1 MLYGYGTMQ
10 NDGVLVFVCRERAPP
25 RFFPTTRRAVRPT
38 CPFSLPLPLAFPPLL
53 SPPAYPAVVPNDCP
67 PQESATRAPSRV
79 AALLHASVYQRLPP
93 CTVRSVLRVLYRR
106 LCRSVRPYAPRA
118 PRSFFERVSLHV
130 SLSTDHHVSSFFA
143 HSFVTPSRGQRQL
156 PLATASWPIC
166 ITSAHPK
173 KRAHYLSYL
182 DPRPDRNNQHID
194 GRRPP
199 PTTNDRSTPPTHT
212 HT

>member
-1 MLYGYGTMQ
+1 MAMARCRTMASSSSS
-10 NDGVLVFVCRERAPP
+10 VERERP
-25 RFFPTTRRAVRPT
+25 RDSSRRHAELSVRHAHSA
-38 CPFSLPLPLAFPPLL
+38 CPSLSL
-53 SPPAYPAVVPNDCP
+53 SPPAYPAVVRNDCP

-106 LCRSVRPYAPRA
+106 LCRSVRRYAPRA

-199 PTTNDRSTPPTHT
+199 PTTNDRSTLPPHT